1 MNSETIVLIVQ
12 VIAAFGVVVSVI
24 YLGIQIHQ
32 QNEITKA
39 QFGHS
44 LTQRQ
49 YDRFFQTTKDQ
60 EFSNFLAKDW
70 ASDDL
75 THTDRWRINHFVMT
89 CLVDVFDVYDKVQKG
104 FVDDSHLK
112 SRISALRLGVMKS
125 EQGKS
130 VWNFMKINRSKE
142 FIKWFEH

>member
-32 QNEITKA
+32 QNEIKRLNLA
-39 QFGHS
+39 FIN
-44 LTQRQ
+44 QRQ

-75 THTDRWRINHFVMT
+75 THTV
-89 CLVDVFDVYDKVQKG
+89 
-104 FVDDSHLK
+104 
-112 SRISALRLGVMKS
+112 
-125 EQGKS
+125 
-130 VWNFMKINRSKE
+130 
-142 FIKWFEH
+142 